1 MDETRLRTIEQLQE
15 FLKATPEVAFT
26 AHGLGGAADNQRYE
40 HISRVLTRFDYPQR
54 NKRERGVVLAYLRRT
69 SGYGRAQLTRLVA
82 RWAVNRVAQHPLLK
96 QYRAPA
102 LPFARKYTAAD
113 VELLV
118 EMDRAQE
125 DVCGAAVA
133 HLLQR
138 AYTVYG
144 DPRYVR
150 LADLSVSH
158 LYNLRKHADYQ
169 ARRVSFVKTRAVC
182 NPIGVRK
189 APSPNG
195 RAGFVR
201 IDTVHQGDL
210 DGVKGV
216 YHITCVDE
224 VSQWQVQACVQGI
237 SEAFLL
243 PVLALVLLQFPFE
256 IVGFHSDNGS
266 EYINGRVAKLL
277 QKLLVEQT
285 KSRSRHSNDNALAES
300 KNASVVRLSLG
311 LQPHPAKVRQ
321 THQRV
326 LPRGVQSLA
335 EPAPPLH
342 VRQRHR
348 QRQRQGRQTL
358 STRGRKDTAGG
369 PHTALRQGSGELQSR
384 RDAGGLAG
392 PGRCTN
398 RSGGR
403 TGHAARQGRTVQA
416 VQRGANSIDE
426 GRRLRASQDPAHA
439 SWAACPNQGARID
452 LSGRGHAWVHVRDR
466 GASGGLA
473 GASDYLKSDKT
484 PAR

>member
-1 MDETRLRTIEQLQE
+1 MVIDMDETRLRTIEQLEE

-26 AHGLGGAADNQRYE
+26 APGVGAATDNQRYE

-96 QYRAPA
+96 RYRAPA
-102 LPFARKYTAAD
+102 APFARKYTATD

-118 EMDRAQE
+118 QMDRAHE
-125 DVCGAAVA
+125 DVCGPAIA

-138 AYTVYG
+138 AHTVYG
-144 DPRYVR
+144 DPRYER

-158 LYNLRKHADYQ
+158 LYNLRKRADYQ

-182 NPIGVRK
+182 NPIGLRK

-195 RAGFVR
+195 RAGYVR

-243 PVLALVLLQFPFE
+243 PVLALVLQQFPFE

-300 KNASVVRLSLG
+300 KNASVVRKHMGYSHIPQRYAKPINAFYQEVFNPWLNLHRPCLFASELVSPKGKVVKRYRHEDVKTPLG
-311 LQPHPAKVRQ
+311 ALQK
-321 THQRV
+321 
-326 LPRGVQSLA
+326 LC
-335 EPAPPLH
+335 E
-342 VRQRHR
+342 
-348 QRQRQGRQTL
+348 
-358 STRGRKDTAGG
+358 K
-369 PHTALRQGSGELQSR
+369 
-384 RDAGGLAG
+384 GLA
-392 PGRCTN
+392 RLKQDVTL
-398 RSGGR
+398 
-403 TGHAARQGRTVQA
+403 AALQA
-416 VQRGANSIDE
+416 QAGAQTDLAAAQEMQRAKAE
-426 GRRLRASQDPAHA
+426 LFRRFNAAHA
-439 SWAACPNQGARID
+439 QHTKAA
-452 LSGRGHAWVHVRDR
+452 
-466 GASGGLA
+466 
-473 GASDYLKSDKT
+473 
-484 PAR
+484 